1 MDTIKF
7 NSTVTL
13 TVTANDNEL
22 SCQLNPD
29 SPLNKTV
36 DVYRQQQ
43 RNMGAA
49 AQTVAELGP
58 YLVDMLNSGESTV
71 FAAVASN
78 YSGGGSMNFQLK
90 TDTGDTWPQGGIA
103 ALPTYTSKQWAVTIL
118 RN

>member
-1 MDTIKF
+1 MNTINF

-78 YSGGGSMNFQLK
+78 YSGGGTINFQIK
-90 TDTGDTWPQGGIA
+90 TDTGDVWPQGTLQP
-103 ALPTYTSKQWAVTIL
+103 LPTYTSQQWAVAIR